1 MDHIVGQLQTFL
13 AWWFISVNVLLPRS
27 LSVHAVCL
35 LISPSCCLVCS
46 FDTIPSYW
54 FYCNEW
60 NSKLWCII
68 LDFMLYLLCGQKK
81 QHRKRSKNTTDLKQ
95 RFFFPS
101 CIFLRCCKRLYFS
114 ISLELL
120 TVMQNLGRASVPS
133 EHRANS
139 GYSFYVFIKGFQRW
153 NYILLF
159 SVWIVLLFLS
169 ILHFKNKTLIL
180 LYPFLSTF
188 LW

>member
-1 MDHIVGQLQTFL
+1 MCL
-13 AWWFISVNVLLPRS
+13 FIT
-27 LSVHAVCL
+27 
-35 LISPSCCLVCS
+35 PSCCL
-46 FDTIPSYW
+46 FFWYYLPSYW

-60 NSKLWCII
+60 NSKTMMYRFRFYAVFVIWTKKRKTK
-68 LDFMLYLLCGQKK
+68 QKHYRCK
-81 QHRKRSKNTTDLKQ
+81 AEV
-95 RFFFPS
+95 FFPS

-114 ISLELL
+114 ISL

-133 EHRANS
+133 EHKANS

-180 LYPFLSTF
+180 L
-188 LW
+188 

>member
-1 MDHIVGQLQTFL
+1 MEHVDGQLQTSWCGGFFPWTL
-13 AWWFISVNVLLPRS
+13 TIRF
-27 LSVHAVCL
+27 VCL
-35 LISPSCCLVCS
+35 SITPSCCLVCS
-46 FDTIPSYW
+46 FDTIYHPTDFTVMNETQKLMYHFR
-54 FYCNEW
+54 FYAVFVIWTKNE
-60 NSKLWCII
+60 
-68 LDFMLYLLCGQKK
+68 K
-81 QHRKRSKNTTDLKQ
+81 QSKNTTDVKQ

-114 ISLELL
+114 ISL

-133 EHRANS
+133 EHKANS

-180 LYPFLSTF
+180 L
-188 LW
+188 